1 MSASTKP
8 IHVWFEEGVEAGAS
22 VHRLVFEGAT
32 GRRQPRFDVW
42 WRVPGVTGLPS
53 PVVLDSLLVGHLL
66 WAAKLGQN
74 LVVHG
79 AISRGGLFNLGQLL
93 EIRRCLSPQRY
104 PRPIELIPETVT
116 SPRPCGDPGLA
127 IAALSA
133 GLDSTFT
140 VVRHARRLAGEASYR
155 LGGVVMI
162 HGFDAKLDQADQ
174 FAAMRRRV
182 EPLARWLDLPL
193 YTVVT
198 NSKRVGGGSVWP
210 HSAIPLTAA
219 ALSLFS
225 GRCGVGLVSG
235 AAPHGSPRFGVSHPG
250 VLDALISNDAFHVVT
265 DGGAFGRTD
274 KIEALLPFPEV
285 LEGIKVCWEGSD
297 PSRNCGRCQKCVM
310 TRLNFLAAGMPNPPC
325 FDTPLS
331 LELIAAL
338 PLPDVSAARD
348 LFRICWNELKQRGC
362 TGPEMALLERRL
374 RWVPPDRSLLAFLRK
389 REREQR

>member
-1 MSASTKP
+1 MIAMKKP

-22 VHRLVFEGAT
+22 VRRLVFEGAE
-32 GRRQPRFDVW
+32 GRRKPRFDVW

-53 PVVLDSLLVGHLL
+53 PPVLDSLLAGHLL

-79 AISRGGLFNLGQLL
+79 PISRGGLFNLGQLL
-93 EIRRCLSPQRY
+93 EIRRCLSPQLY
-104 PRPIELIPETVT
+104 PRPIELIPETVS
-116 SPRPCGDPGLA
+116 SPRPEGDPGLA

-140 VVRHARRLAGEASYR
+140 VVRHARRLAGEASCR
-155 LGGVVMI
+155 LGGVVMV
-162 HGFDAKLDQADQ
+162 HGFDVKLDRADQ
-174 FAAMRRRV
+174 FAAMRQRV

-193 YTVVT
+193 FTVVT
-198 NSKRVGGGSVWP
+198 NSKQAGGSSVWP

-235 AAPHGSPRFGVSHPG
+235 AAPHGSPRFGVSHPA
-250 VLDALISNDAFHVVT
+250 VLDALVSNDSFHVVT
-265 DGGAFGRTD
+265 DGGALGRTD
-274 KIEALLPFPEV
+274 KIEALLPFPDV
-285 LEGIKVCWEGSD
+285 IKGIKVCWEGSD

-325 FDTPLS
+325 FDSPLS
-331 LELIAAL
+331 LEQIAVL
-338 PLPDVSAARD
+338 PLPDLSAARD
-348 LFRICWNELKQRGC
+348 LFRTCWNELRQRGC
-362 TGPEMALLERRL
+362 TGPEVALLERRL
-374 RWVPPDRSLLAFLRK
+374 RRVPPDRSLLAFLRRRK
-389 REREQR
+389 KP